1 MKKRIPPLVVIVLS
15 FALIILIGMLLL
27 KLPFAVNDGQYLRW
41 VDSLFLATSAVC
53 VTGLVPIPNIGE
65 TLSVFGKII
74 LCLLVQI
81 GGLGFVTIGVFV
93 LTIIGAKIGLSERY
107 LIKEALNQNKATEL
121 IKLVKSIVFTTLIIE
136 AIGCVF
142 NFMVFIQDFDFFK
155 ALGISIFHSVSSF
168 NNAGFDILGS
178 TSLITY
184 SDNVL
189 LNITT
194 TSLIILGGIGFVVIR
209 DVIEYRSFTKLSIH
223 SKIVI
228 KMTIG
233 LIITGTL
240 FLKLSEGDNITWLQA
255 YFQSVTARTAGFST
269 ISYASVHSSTI
280 LIMILLMF
288 IGASPCSTGGGI
300 KTTTFY
306 TMIKSITSFAKGKKT
321 IVYNRKISEET
332 KLKAF
337 TLTVLAFMS
346 ALAVTLIILMLE
358 KNNSLGITVENM
370 LFETVS
376 AIATVGLSVGITPI
390 LCPLSKILLCFLM
403 FLGRLGPLTIIGLW
417 KKNWAITVTEDQL
430 DYIEEKIIIG

>member
-209 DVIEYRSFTKLSIH
+209 DVIEHRSFTKLSIH

>member
-15 FALIILIGMLLL
+15 FALIILIGILLL

-209 DVIEYRSFTKLSIH
+209 DVIEHRSFTKLSIH